1 VSHRPGKGYGVA
13 AALAAGAAVWLAD
26 PRVASA
32 CPSCFGQADGP
43 MADAARVGMW
53 LLLAVT
59 VGLQGAFV
67 AFFLYLRR
75 HAARSADRAL
85 DAEWSRMQAE
95 WDGAGRSGTR

>member
-1 VSHRPGKGYGVA
+1 VSGRRRTPSPLAARAA
-13 AALAAGAAVWLAD
+13 AALVLWGAAGDLW
-26 PRVASA
+26 A
-32 CPSCFGQADGP
+32 CPACFGQVDGP

-59 VGLQGAFV
+59 LALQGAFV

-85 DAEWSRMQAE
+85 DEEWSHLQAE
-95 WDGAGRSGTR
+95 WDGGRSGTR